1 MASDTEPG
9 EHLIYRGLEILEM
22 LYNFGTDIVDYDE
35 KLYKSMRMISDGLKD
50 IEERNLRVWCN
61 E

>member
-1 MASDTEPG
+1 MLDNTGPG
-9 EHLIYRGLEILEM
+9 EHLIERGLDILEM

-50 IEERNLRVWCN
+50 IEGRNLRVWCN
-61 E
+61 K